1 MSKACVLREKTC
13 TVCQEHHRL
22 RPREAEHAQ
31 LRRRLPCRAAQLHDT
46 GELKLRGASVGLLEQ
61 RLLEHIDTGGGPE
74 ARVVVALGR
83 LQLLRRGL
91 RELRVVHVVVVAV
104 RAEQR
109 ARSRGIR
116 TLAAV
121 VSLSWWPLQQE
132 VDVVEHRPGRAVLQR
147 VVWRLGGWVG
157 GLAQRNPSPGPSPD
171 L

>member
-109 ARSRGIR
+109 ARSGGIR

-121 VSLSWWPLQQE
+121 VSLSRCGHCSKKSTLWST
-132 VDVVEHRPGRAVLQR
+132 A
-147 VVWRLGGWVG
+147 LGERYCRGSCG
-157 GLAQRNPSPGPSPD
+157 GLEAG
-171 L
+171 LVA